1 MIYNFVYDGVCD
13 VQKNFDLYFQL
24 LTNKAVNLF
33 KWENLPSTVDER
45 FLMTQLILT
54 GKICFTSIDSKIYA
68 LNGNVGGEPNVYY
81 KPQFWIVAN
90 PILGSKTIRIRNKDG
105 SSGIDDLEG
114 IMVGLTNY
122 DHEFDG
128 VSGGIFKLIYQT
140 AGLLADNVS
149 SINASQINGRVQQ
162 LWVCDND
169 IMARTV
175 EEVVR
180 DMYAGKPFRMLTQD
194 MIDQIHVVPAAQT
207 GQTNTLINLLETHRG
222 ILQDFYNEL
231 GIGYQGNAKRE
242 RVNTAEIGLMRGC
255 LDVSVWGMLHN
266 LQTDIER
273 VNELFGTD
281 IKVDLND
288 EVFYEGSGNATLGIE
303 EELEDAPADTI
314 PDDNPDTT
322 PDTPNTPDE
331 KNTDK
336 VIKVEEKKG
345 KEGDE

>member
-1 MIYNFVYDGVCD
+1 MLYNFVYDGVCD
-13 VQKNFDLYFQL
+13 VQRNFNLYFQL

-54 GKICFTSIDSKIYA
+54 GKICFAQFDGNIYA

-81 KPQFWIVAN
+81 KPQYWIVAN
-90 PILGSKTIRIRNKDG
+90 PILGSKQIRIRNKDG
-105 SSGIDDLEG
+105 SDKIDSLEG

-122 DHEFDG
+122 DHEFEG
-128 VSGGIFKLIYQT
+128 PSGGIFNLIYQT

-169 IMARTV
+169 MMARTV
-175 EEVVR
+175 EEIVR

-207 GQTNTLINLLETHRG
+207 GQANTLINLLETHRG

-288 EVFYEGSGNATLGIE
+288 EVFYEGSGNATLGVEEDLTEQGEDVIKEDSEGNIE
-303 EELEDAPADTI
+303 DTV
-314 PDDNPDTT
+314 
-322 PDTPNTPDE
+322 DE
-331 KNTDK
+331 KNTEE
-336 VIKVEEKKG
+336 VIEVEENKG
-345 KEGDE
+345 NEKEGDE